1 MINTSVVVEDD
12 QVLRLILEFL
22 DSRKLHN
29 TMRSLEKESG
39 IVNCGYSDDIL
50 FLRDLVLDGEWEAI
64 LIFAQPFEGITDFDS
79 RQFRYLV
86 LKQKFMEVLY
96 FKSGFAGNSTS
107 YSIEDLIKCLNQL
120 EEDCPN
126 KAEYSKLCFLLT
138 VPNLPEQP
146 EYRDWNPATA
156 RIKCFEQILDLLR
169 KVIPIEKKGLNGKLP
184 RTLIPIKDR
193 LLHLVIK
200 GLCFESCVDYCQLRA
215 INGNLSEDL
224 HVCIGDN
231 ILNGPSQ
238 ESSGNFLSWLK
249 NLSQDA
255 FITPFEPVSLEVDL
269 KRVKQASG
277 VLFHKSPRRDDAEIL
292 SRSLSLSGMPATA
305 DIASHLS
312 ALETGRNNAAM
323 FDHRPHSTEPLKGV
337 SQSYNEFH
345 YKGYPEKEPITYA
358 VNNGLGENR
367 SATKLENDGQR
378 EMQTFVPDSN
388 SHEVVQEHEPSQPSA
403 GNHAAEPS
411 KDLDGVHAL
420 KEQQQQNVL
429 KQLEAY
435 ERQKQELE
443 RQLLELSLRETVSGR
458 PNAEGEAASE
468 LPDKRPMSGES
479 IKSFRNE
486 HLANSADFQRPS
498 DSSLQQAQTIQNQ
511 NEEILFHNHNQEIA
525 YPIQNEDH
533 VSQSYDSFR
542 TQQSAKPHPKN
553 EKQDSYSFSVNH
565 AMTSTPAVKTKHKP
579 EDLNIEEAKVDNTA
593 QDVIPVTPAEQMFP
607 LTPLANGLAP
617 SSVGH
622 WVALADGS
630 GVLNTRQVIMTYVSK
645 LSDFLVSQFL
655 LEKKSIYISIYNLP
669 VNHCGHL

>member
-29 TMRSLEKESG
+29 TMRSLEKESA
-39 IVNCGYSDDIL
+39 IVNCGYSEDIL
-50 FLRDLVLDGEWEAI
+50 FLRDLVLEGEWEAI
-64 LIFAQPFEGITDFDS
+64 LIFAQPFEGIADFDS

-156 RIKCFEQILDLLR
+156 RLKCFEQILDLLR

-184 RTLIPIKDR
+184 RALTPIKDR

-215 INGNLSEDL
+215 INGSLSEDL

-231 ILNGPSQ
+231 ILSGPSQ

-255 FITPFEPVSLEVDL
+255 FITPFEPLSLEVDL

-292 SRSLSLSGMPATA
+292 SRSLSLSGRPATA

-312 ALETGRNNAAM
+312 ALETSRNSGAISNN
-323 FDHRPHSTEPLKGV
+323 RPHTTEPPKGV
-337 SQSYNEFH
+337 SLSYNEFH
-345 YKGYPEKEPITYA
+345 YKGYPQKEPITNA
-358 VNNGLGENR
+358 VNKGFHENG
-367 SATKLENDGQR
+367 STTKLENEGQR
-378 EMQTFVPDSN
+378 VTQTFMPDIN
-388 SHEVVQEHEPSQPSA
+388 SKDVVQEHESTQPSA
-403 GNHAAEPS
+403 GNPATEPS

-443 RQLLELSLRETVSGR
+443 RQLLELSLRETISGK
-458 PNAEGEAASE
+458 PNEGGEAASE
-468 LPDKRPMSGES
+468 FPDKRPASSES
-479 IKSFRNE
+479 FKSFRNE
-486 HLANSADFQRPS
+486 HLANNTGSQRPS
-498 DSSLQQAQTIQNQ
+498 DSSLHKQNG
-511 NEEILFHNHNQEIA
+511 EVLFHNHNQGIA
-525 YPIQNEDH
+525 NPVQSEDH
-533 VSQSYDSFR
+533 FPQSHDSFH
-542 TQQSAKPHPKN
+542 TQQTAKPHPKN
-553 EKQDSYSFSVNH
+553 EKQDSNIFSVSH
-565 AMTSTPAVKTKHKP
+565 PMSSTPAVKTKHKP
-579 EDLNIEEAKVDNTA
+579 EDLNLEEAKVDNTA
-593 QDVIPVTPAEQMFP
+593 HNIIPVTPAEQMFP
-607 LTPLANGLAP
+607 LTPLANGHAP
-617 SSVGH
+617 LSVGH

-630 GVLNTRQVIMTYVSK
+630 GVLNTRQVIMNLSK
-645 LSDFLVSQFL
+645 VTSGLVNFA
-655 LEKKSIYISIYNLP
+655 KNIT
-669 VNHCGHL
+669 